1 MHCEDLTVQ
10 MTRKGAEGNQWQQ
23 RCNDTEQQLR
33 EMERK
38 FDEAEDKI
46 DDMRREMADAVKDTN
61 EKETMTDVGAE
72 FFNKPQI
79 TSNHQQTSNKSI
91 DSQSQG

>member
-1 MHCEDLTVQ
+1 

-46 DDMRREMADAVKDTN
+46 DDMRREMADAVKDTD